1 MKGPGLIIP
10 SCGNLYD
17 VIQNLESTSFLG
29 KGNCYFLA
37 DCDTCGVPLPLR
49 TTHTF
54 LRLECPDHTSGSK
67 NLLEICL
74 RIR

>member
-37 DCDTCGVPLPLR
+37 DCDTCGVPLPLLR
-49 TTHTF
+49 KYKGTTHTF
-54 LRLECPDHTSGSK
+54 LRLECLDHTSGSK
-67 NLLEICL
+67 NLL
-74 RIR
+74 